1 MMILRISVLI
11 LILLSNFTVHA
22 FFSLSSGRS
31 TCLNGRSTLQM
42 ISHGKGFNKLGLP
55 ADQRKA
61 LLRGLTTQVIRH
73 GRIRTTLARAKA
85 VRKPVDHM
93 ITLAKKGTKHC
104 YHQCRAYIYD
114 QELIDALFDQA
125 TERYGDRNGG
135 YCRVIRDP
143 VRRRGDFAQMAFV
156 ELV

>member
-1 MMILRISVLI
+1 MMILRI
-11 LILLSNFTVHA
+11 ILLLTIVLSNSNCHA
-22 FFSLSSGRS
+22 FFSSSSAFINR
-31 TCLNGRSTLQM
+31 RSTLQM